1 MVEPDPALAAVKTY
15 NYLRIALAALVLL
28 LYTSVVL
35 EWWAAGRCLQTSI
48 SAYYYTPVHAVF
60 IGVLVTMGICLVALK
75 GNTDGE
81 DVLMNLAGMLAPGVA
96 FIPTPGAEQC
106 SSAPLLDARHPG
118 RGRPTTW
125 RPCSS
130 PGRSSASSRSSSPV
144 APGGPTGLSTADR
157 LGLALSL
164 AVLGGGIVWF
174 FVARDAFIAH
184 GHDASAIP
192 MFLAIIGVVWLNA
205 RDVQTAVRQ
214 GAVPTTRSRYVAMYR
229 TIAVAMLVALAATVA
244 INLATASTTLVLWV
258 EVVLITLFAVFWVVQ
273 TTELWNRGLRRN
285 LRRVTPIVGAW
296 PATSTC
302 TRSTR
307 SPGRSPRRW
316 RCCVTAG

>member
-1 MVEPDPALAAVKTY
+1 MEADPALAAVKTY

-60 IGVLVTMGICLVALK
+60 IGVLVTMGVCLVALK

-96 FIPTPGAEQC
+96 FIPTPGAAQC
-106 SSAPLLDARHPG
+106 SSSPLITPDIPAAVANNMPALFVTGLVVGLAAVVIAR
-118 RGRPTTW
+118 RE
-125 RPCSS
+125 
-130 PGRSSASSRSSSPV
+130 
-144 APGGPTGLSTADR
+144 GGAAGLSTADR

-164 AVLGGGIVWF
+164 GVLGGGVVWF
-174 FVARDAFIAH
+174 FVARDSFIAH

-192 MFLAIIGVVWLNA
+192 MFLAIVGVVWLNA
-205 RDVQTAVRQ
+205 RDVQAAVRQ

-229 TIAVAMLVALAATVA
+229 TIALAMLVALAATVA
-244 INLATASTTLVLWV
+244 INLATSSTTIVLWV
-258 EVVLITLFAVFWVVQ
+258 EVVLITLFAVFWIVQ
-273 TTELWNRGLRRN
+273 TTELWNRGLRR
-285 LRRVTPIVGAW
+285 
-296 PATSTC
+296 S
-302 TRSTR
+302 
-307 SPGRSPRRW
+307 
-316 RCCVTAG
+316 